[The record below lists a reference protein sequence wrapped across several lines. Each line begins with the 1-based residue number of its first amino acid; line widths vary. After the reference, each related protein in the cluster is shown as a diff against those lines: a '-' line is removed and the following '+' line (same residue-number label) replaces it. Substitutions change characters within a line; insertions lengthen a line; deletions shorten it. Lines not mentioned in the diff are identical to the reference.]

1 MTKDKKSHVLKNFET
16 YLIEQGY
23 SVQTSSGLPSTVY
36 DYGNRVDK
44 ILERERI
51 SILKLAEN
59 IDFYV
64 KKYDTDGTE
73 AEYGNKSHRAN
84 INALKRFRDFIRKS

>member
-1 MTKDKKSHVLKNFET
+1 MF
-16 YLIEQGY
+16 
-23 SVQTSSGLPSTVY
+23 
-36 DYGNRVDK
+36 
-44 ILERERI
+44 
-51 SILKLAEN
+51 EN

-84 INALKRFRDFIRKS
+84 INALKRFRDFIRKSWFDTN